1 MKHTII
7 NCALFAAIV
16 ATMFSI
22 QVIDNGAEHEVAA
35 EVAIEELVKQ
45 NRQDRFEKA
54 AQEVCGPNAAYR
66 LTNKQGEVIC
76 LTHRGQ
82 KTKTAQL

>member
-1 MKHTII
+1 MRNTLIQVSI
-7 NCALFAAIV
+7 FCALV
-16 ATMFSI
+16 TTMAYI
-22 QVIDNGAEHEVAA
+22 GPRLDDHGPEHEVAA
-35 EVAIEELVKQ
+35 EELVKQ